1 MSEVKLTIDGKEVQ
15 VPKGSTVL
23 DAAKKLGIEVPT
35 LCHLDLQ
42 WYKNG

>member
-23 DAAKKLGIEVPT
+23 DAAKKIR
-35 LCHLDLQ
+35 H
-42 WYKNG
+42 